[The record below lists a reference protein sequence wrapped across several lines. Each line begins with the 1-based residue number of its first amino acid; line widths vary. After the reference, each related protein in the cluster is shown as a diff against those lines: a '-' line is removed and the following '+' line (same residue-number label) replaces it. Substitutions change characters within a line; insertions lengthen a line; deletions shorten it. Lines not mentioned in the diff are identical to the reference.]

1 MQEFPVL
8 ERSSGILRFGC
19 GSSRF
24 KCRPLFSLI
33 SFPLCSFS
41 AMSLLSHVPSFSV
54 SGGRPS
60 RLQTLTNTTLQRATL
75 VHTHCRRRSQVFC
88 LFRRFSMP
96 SIQQSEF
103 PTSSFRRFDPISF
116 LLDGSL
122 DLFVLFS
129 LLPPDSPKRLQLLEE
144 IPEEEAE
151 DWLARLPFHLIQA
164 VTAAEDQRFFS
175 HYGIDPFGI
184 ARAVF
189 QYPNGG
195 GGSTITQ
202 QLVKRV
208 FLTSER
214 KLSRKFVEGILSVLI
229 EKRISKWK
237 ILYSYFKKMYWGHG
251 IYGIESA
258 SQFYFGKS
266 STSLTVGESAMLA
279 GILPAPEYLSP
290 LRNPK
295 RAKSCQMKVLKRM
308 VSSGFLDM
316 VAALKIAREPFY
328 LSSGKCY

>member
-214 KLSRKFVEGILSVLI
+214 KLSRKFVE
-229 EKRISKWK
+229 
-237 ILYSYFKKMYWGHG
+237 
-251 IYGIESA
+251 
-258 SQFYFGKS
+258 
-266 STSLTVGESAMLA
+266 
-279 GILPAPEYLSP
+279 EYY
-290 LRNPK
+290 R
-295 RAKSCQMKVLKRM
+295 
-308 VSSGFLDM
+308 
-316 VAALKIAREPFY
+316 Y
-328 LSSGKCY
+328 